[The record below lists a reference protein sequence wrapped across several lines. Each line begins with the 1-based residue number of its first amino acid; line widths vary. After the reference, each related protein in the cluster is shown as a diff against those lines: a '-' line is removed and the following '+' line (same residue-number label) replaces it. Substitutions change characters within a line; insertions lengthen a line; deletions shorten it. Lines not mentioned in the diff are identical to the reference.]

1 MAFGK
6 KKREKAQALF
16 ETGSRGVGEVVDVA
30 DTGMTINDNPRVKMR
45 FRIEP
50 LDGGA
55 PFEAEKTTTVSR
67 VEIPRVGDRFPTWYD
82 PADASSWAYATV
94 NDDQGR
100 AQIRQLFGAAAETMS
115 GFGGGGAAAA
125 PVADPAERLRK
136 LEELRT
142 AGLINDEEFAAKKAE
157 LLAGI

>member
-50 LDGGA
+50 VDGGA

-82 PADASSWAYATV
+82 PGDASSWAYATV
-94 NDDQGR
+94 NDEQGR
-100 AQIRQLFGAAAETMS
+100 AQIRQLFGAAAETMT
-115 GFGGGGAAAA
+115 GFGNGAAAA
-125 PVADPAERLRK
+125 PAADPAERLRK

>member
-16 ETGSRGVGEVVDVA
+16 ETGSRGVGEVIDVK
-30 DTGMTINDNPRVKMR
+30 DTGMTINDNPRVVLR

-50 LDGGA
+50 LDGSA
-55 PFEAEKTTTVSR
+55 PFEAEKKTTVSR
-67 VEIPRVGDRFPTWYD
+67 VEIPRVGDRFPAWYD

-100 AQIRQLFGAAAETMS
+100 TQIRQLFGAAAETMT
-115 GFGGGGAAAA
+115 GFGGGGAAMPA
-125 PVADPAERLRK
+125 ADPAERLRK
-136 LEELRT
+136 LEELR
-142 AGLINDEEFAAKKAE
+142 AGGLINDEEFAAKKAE
-157 LLAGI
+157 LLASI

>member
-16 ETGSRGVGEVVDVA
+16 ETGSRGVGEVIDVK
-30 DTGMTINDNPRVKMR
+30 DTGMTINDNPRVVMR

-50 LDGGA
+50 VDGGA
-55 PFEAEKTTTVSR
+55 PFEAEKKTTVSR
-67 VEIPRVGDRFPTWYD
+67 VEIPRVGDRFPAWYD

>member
-1 MAFGK
+1 MALFKSK
-6 KKREKAQALF
+6 KKQAEELMAS
-16 ETGSRGVGEVVDVA
+16 GAKGVGTVVSVQ
-30 DTGMTINDNPRVKMR
+30 DTGMTVNDNPRVKMV
-45 FRIEP
+45 FRVEP
-50 LDGGA
+50 VDGSPA
-55 PFEAEKTTTVSR
+55 FDAEKKTTVSR

>member
-16 ETGSRGVGEVVDVA
+16 ETGSRGVGEVIDVK
-30 DTGMTINDNPRVKMR
+30 DTGMTINDNPRVVMR

-50 LDGGA
+50 LDGSA
-55 PFEAEKTTTVSR
+55 PFEAEKKTTVSR

-100 AQIRQLFGAAAETMS
+100 AQIRQLFGAKADTMT
-115 GFGGGGAAAA
+115 GFGGAAAA
-125 PVADPAERLRK
+125 APAAADPAERLRK
-136 LEELRT
+136 LQELREG
-142 AGLINDEEFAAKKAE
+142 GLISDEEFEAKKAE